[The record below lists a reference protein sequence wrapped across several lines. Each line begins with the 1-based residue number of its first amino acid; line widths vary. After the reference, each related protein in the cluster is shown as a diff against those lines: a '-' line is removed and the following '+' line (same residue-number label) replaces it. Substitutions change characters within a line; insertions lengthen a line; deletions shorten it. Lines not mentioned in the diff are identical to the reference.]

1 MHRILIVAATT
12 GYQTRSFDEA
22 ATSLGAEIVYATDR
36 CKSLADP
43 WRDGAIPIKF
53 ADPHAAA
60 DAIVERL
67 ADRPVDGVIGLGDRP
82 AYVAS
87 CAAMRLGIPF
97 HAPQAVSAAIHKVHT
112 RGRLLGAGLRTP
124 WFVSAPVDAPFD
136 AFADRM
142 RFPCVVKP
150 VHLSASRGVMRAND
164 VAEFERARQ
173 RLAALLERPDVVRE
187 GGQREILVEGFIPG
201 QEYALDGVLD
211 RGALKV
217 FAIFAK
223 PDPLDGPFFEETIY
237 VTPPGM
243 PEATERLIAGTVAHA
258 ATALGLSHG
267 PVHAECRVNTEGVFV
282 LEIAPRPIGGLC
294 GRALRFR
301 TRDRDGLSFEQVLL
315 RFALGD
321 PLEGYGREAAAS
333 GVMMVPIPARGRYR
347 GVDGLDEARALEG
360 VRDVVVTATP
370 GQYVEPL
377 PEGHS
382 YLGFVFAEGDLPEQA
397 VARLREAHAR
407 LRFTFDRDLARG
419 PAYFDLGGT

>member
-1 MHRILIVAATT
+1 M
-12 GYQTRSFDEA
+12 G
-22 ATSLGAEIVYATDR
+22 
-36 CKSLADP
+36 
-43 WRDGAIPIKF
+43 
-53 ADPHAAA
+53 
-60 DAIVERL
+60 
-67 ADRPVDGVIGLGDRP
+67 IGLGDRP
-82 AYVAS
+82 AYGVVRGDA
-87 CAAMRLGIPF
+87 LGITRPRPWRRD
-97 HAPQAVSAAIHKVHT
+97 PQGADAWTPA
-112 RGRLLGAGLRTP
+112 GAGSRTL
-124 WFVSAPVDAPFD
+124 WFVSAPVDAPLD

-150 VHLSASRGVMRAND
+150 VHLSASRGVTRADD

-301 TRDRDGLSFEQVLL
+301 TRDRDGLSLEEVLL

-321 PLEGYGREAAAS
+321 PLEGYGR
-333 GVMMVPIPARGRYR
+333 GR
-347 GVDGLDEARALEG
+347 GVGRHDGSDPAWA
-360 VRDVVVTATP
+360 TATSKAGRGARSRACATSSSP
-370 GQYVEPL
+370 RHRGMRTRPDTAIWASCS
-377 PEGHS
+377 P
-382 YLGFVFAEGDLPEQA
+382 GDLPEQV
-397 VARLREAHAR
+397 VARLRAAHAR
-407 LRFTFDRDLARG
+407 LCSHSTATWRAS
-419 PAYFDLGGT
+419 AYFDLGGT